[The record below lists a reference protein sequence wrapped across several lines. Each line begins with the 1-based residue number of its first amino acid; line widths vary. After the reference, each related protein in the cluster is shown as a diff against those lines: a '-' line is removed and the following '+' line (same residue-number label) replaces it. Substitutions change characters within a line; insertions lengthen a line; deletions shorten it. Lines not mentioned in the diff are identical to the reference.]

1 MPGLRHPVVLRA
13 RNRAVTAFPVVHS
26 ALKVQQQ
33 ELFLTTEIG
42 SDDVDLPT
50 VAAEG
55 FIVDEVVGNNTVL
68 VAGTQLKCALVLKC
82 NLLSGHHQA
91 TSEGWDMGSV
101 AHQACV
107 LEERR

>member
-1 MPGLRHPVVLRA
+1 M
-13 RNRAVTAFPVVHS
+13 HS
-26 ALKVQQQ
+26 ALKMQQQ
-33 ELFLTTEIG
+33 ELFLTVEIG
-42 SDDVDLPT
+42 SDHVDLPT

-55 FIVDEVVGNNTVL
+55 FIVVEVVGNNTVS
-68 VAGTQLKCALVLKC
+68 VAEAQLMCALVLKR